1 LNPIVCGSA
10 GVALAEIVRIDR
22 GAVDA
27 IVAAGGL
34 RSAVLAL
41 ASNAANVV
49 AAISLSAAIAN
60 IVFGSR
66 SRARAAREAEE
77 AGALAALE
85 AAMDFHS
92 VENETAVE
100 AARTALL
107 VLRVARGPASE
118 GASGG
123 ASGDASRALRALG
136 GREGESEG
144 SEGDPLVSLVL
155 GTLREGVALS
165 NACAMRVAAV
175 LLATLAARGPRLRA
189 AIVAR
194 GGEASLRAALRA
206 AASDRDVGADVLTA
220 LKALRGLG

>member
-1 LNPIVCGSA
+1 LI
-10 GVALAEIVRIDR
+10 R
-22 GAVDA
+22 GAADA
-27 IVAAGGL
+27 IIAAGGL

-41 ASNAANVV
+41 ARNAADV
-49 AAISLSAAIAN
+49 AAAIALSTAIGN
-60 IVFGSR
+60 IVIR
-66 SRARAAREAEE
+66 SRFRARDAREAE
-77 AGALAALE
+77 ASGALAALE

-92 VENETAVE
+92 VESETAV
-100 AARTALL
+100 RTAHS
-107 VLRVARGPASE
+107 VLRLLHVARGPPSE

-123 ASGDASRALRALG
+123 PSGASGGPSGDASRALRALG
-136 GREGESEG
+136 GREGGDEG

-175 LLATLAARGPRLRA
+175 LLATLAAREPRRRA
-189 AIVAR
+189 EIVAR

-206 AASDRDVGADVLTA
+206 AASDRDVGADVLAA